1 MSYWELETEEWETED
16 NYDGAR
22 WMTMRGRIELLENSY
37 LLNNTEESN

>member
-1 MSYWELETEEWETED
+1 MSYWELETEEWEAED
-16 NYDGAR
+16 NYDGAH